1 MSLQLSVNKNGTTE
15 YIRSL
20 PLELR
25 RVIFYFIPLSF
36 MRTNETK
43 LIKNVIDVY
52 SIDHDQ
58 DLTRQARMYYIK
70 NIMPFWAYVFST
82 LHEDE
87 YDGCDF
93 GRNEYDTLELSPR
106 IEYELRK

>member
-1 MSLQLSVNKNGTTE
+1 MSLQLSVNKNGPAE

-25 RVIFYFIPLSF
+25 CAIFYFIPLSF
-36 MRTNETK
+36 IRSNETK

-58 DLTRQARMYYIK
+58 DLTRQARKYYIK

-82 LHEDE
+82 LYENE
-87 YDGCDF
+87 YEGCDF
-93 GRNEYDTLELSPR
+93 GRHEYDTLELSPR
-106 IEYELRK
+106 IEDELNK